1 MTTMGREPDHLQAPG
16 RDDIQ
21 DAHRGTDSHRAG
33 PHSSALTTGEALCSP
48 PTWEPDRQAGGRS
61 RGSARTEKA
70 TAAREEGGEGRTRG
84 IPNPKG
90 RRLPSGPDGRERT
103 HRPYLRRGETVIP
116 CTARTAAHSC
126 TPWAASNWHA
136 VAGNGRRLQ
145 ARLSRATTPK
155 AWQRV
160 NNLQK
165 LLVRATSNPLLASRR
180 VTQDNQGTHTAGMD
194 GVVYD
199 TPEARWRVLHEG
211 LSRKGD
217 QPHPVSRVSSPQDT
231 GQHSPLGLPPGQDRV
246 RQAIVPA
253 ALEPAWEARCEAHS

>member
-1 MTTMGREPDHLQAPG
+1 M
-16 RDDIQ
+16 
-21 DAHRGTDSHRAG
+21 
-33 PHSSALTTGEALCSP
+33 
-48 PTWEPDRQAGGRS
+48 
-61 RGSARTEKA
+61 
-70 TAAREEGGEGRTRG
+70 
-84 IPNPKG
+84 
-90 RRLPSGPDGRERT
+90 
-103 HRPYLRRGETVIP
+103 IP

-194 GVVYD
+194 GGVYD

-211 LSRKGD
+211 LSRQGD
-217 QPHPVSRVSSPQDT
+217 QPHPVSRVSSPHDT

-253 ALEPAWEARCEAHS
+253 ALEPAWEARCEAHSEGWSPGRGTMEALEAMQTTTNRQEGRPWRLDAESSGGCDQRDHGPWLATRPVCTTTWRPWLQAGVGAAGGCAPPDTGTPQGGVSTLPTKLPTCW